1 MSVSY
6 KKLLHLLVDKG
17 LTTSDLAKMA
27 GLSLNI
33 IGRIKKDEYVSMET
47 IENICDV
54 LSCTPNDIF
63 EFIEEEKNENN

>member
-47 IENICDV
+47 IENICKV
-54 LSCTPNDIF
+54 LSCTPNDVF
-63 EFIEEEKNENN
+63 EFIEEE

>member
-47 IENICDV
+47 IENICIV

-63 EFIEEEKNENN
+63 EFVWEEEK

>member
-47 IENICDV
+47 IENICKV

-63 EFIEEEKNENN
+63 EFIEEE